1 MMVYHHNGQVKVQ
14 KRNWN
19 LTLSVFWMMKIRP
32 DERPHP
38 MRMRSRRMALP
49 TRQPD
54 DQGT

>member
-1 MMVYHHNGQVKVQ
+1 VYHHNGQVKVQ